1 LLFDYLLE
9 TRGGKLGA
17 SRSVATTHLL
27 DAVAKLHG
35 VEVYETPVGFKYV
48 GPFLRQDKIAIGG
61 EESAGLTIRG
71 HVPEKDGILACL
83 LVGEMIAARQSS
95 LADQLRD
102 LFRRIRREFWP
113 VRLNLHLDEDTQV
126 NVSERLKGDFKEFA
140 GRRVAA
146 INRKDGLKLIFDNGD
161 WILMRLS
168 GTEPLV
174 RVYTEA
180 GSLANSQKLAE
191 EARAWIVQ

>member
-1 LLFDYLLE
+1 
-9 TRGGKLGA
+9 
-17 SRSVATTHLL
+17 
-27 DAVAKLHG
+27 
-35 VEVYETPVGFKYV
+35 
-48 GPFLRQDKIAIGG
+48 
-61 EESAGLTIRG
+61 
-71 HVPEKDGILACL
+71 
-83 LVGEMIAARQSS
+83 
-95 LADQLRD
+95 
-102 LFRRIRREFWP
+102 
-113 VRLNLHLDEDTQV
+113 LNLHLDEDTQV

-140 GRRVAA
+140 GRRVAD
-146 INRKDGLKLIFDNGD
+146 INRKDGLKLVFDNGD